1 MAFFFW
7 DETWYNRVGDNML
20 KVAKKVLNEITSAG
34 FDAYIVGGFVRDHL
48 LGLVSNDIDIC
59 TSATPKELKMIFP
72 DSTIPREDYGSIIV
86 VHKNIRFEITTFRRE
101 MSYIDHRHPDR
112 VEYVKDLYQDL
123 LRRDFTI
130 NTICMDQEG
139 KVIDHLNGR
148 RDLDRKSIQTVGD
161 SNLKFQEDALR
172 ILRAI
177 RFATTLGFH
186 LSPSVEEAII
196 KNKSLLPS
204 LSYERRKEELDK
216 IFASTNAKAGIS
228 LLLHFGLDQELELP
242 KLREVFYTD
251 SLIAI
256 WAVLDVLDLYPFT
269 ANEKDLICSIKEAY
283 LCENLDAYNLYRF
296 GLYVSSVAY
305 EMKGED
311 VHEITKAYQQLP
323 IQSRRDIKVTGEEIM
338 QTLGRTEGP
347 YLKEIYEDLER
358 QILYHKLENNKEAIL
373 AYCTS
378 SYP

>member
-1 MAFFFW
+1 
-7 DETWYNRVGDNML
+7 ML

-177 RFATTLGFH
+177 RFATTLGFD

-216 IFASTNAKAGIS
+216 IFASTNARAGIS

-338 QTLGRTEGP
+338 QALGRAEGP